1 MLFDLSASDILEII
15 RLFRCDNPIIR
26 SKAFIDKYHKQV
38 IIGEHMSKHICEN
51 CKQEFD
57 WPPSEADSWT
67 CPTCGHKN
75 TIGEAT
81 MQDEAMD
88 GLCQYEGPG
97 YDLPLG
103 GHSKIP
109 NWFPETGLIKAWAVS
124 DPESDSGFSM
134 KKRAELT
141 KEDTI
146 IGAQVNR
153 NTLAKLI
160 AEYGEDFYTLREAN
174 GGPLMT
180 LKQWALKFPNPNDP
194 NNDVRGIA
202 LVALRNMRMKLHGMG
217 VHF

>member
-1 MLFDLSASDILEII
+1 MLSDLNDILEII
-15 RLFRCDNPIIR
+15 KFFHCDNPIMR
-26 SKAFIDKYHKQV
+26 SKALITKDYNQQ
-38 IIGEHMSKHICEN
+38 IIGVNMSKHICEN
-51 CKQEFD
+51 CKQEFE
-57 WPPSEADSWT
+57 WPPGSADTWT

-75 TIGEAT
+75 QIGNAT
-81 MQDEAMD
+81 LEDDSLD

-97 YDLPLG
+97 HDLPLG

-109 NWFPETGLIKAWAVS
+109 NWFPETGIIKAWAIS
-124 DPESDSGFSM
+124 DPESDAGFSM

-160 AEYGEDFYTLREAN
+160 AEYGEDFYLLREAN
-174 GGPLMT
+174 GGPFMT
-180 LKQWALKFPNPNDP
+180 LAQWSLKFPNASDP

-202 LVALRNMRMKLHGMG
+202 LVALRNMRIDLNGPG
-217 VHF
+217 VKF